1 MKKRLFFSLLV
12 VILFSANSKNAFSQ
26 EKYNVIPKPDKIG
39 IYEHL
44 GATLPDVYM
53 INNADSSRVNIN
65 DLIDKPTVFS
75 FIYYSCPGLC
85 SPLLGGLSEVIEKTD
100 MVLGIDYQVITIS
113 MNADDRPSL
122 GKAKK
127 KNYVDAI
134 KTKKISEKDWIW
146 LTGDSAAIA
155 KITDALGFKFKRDGK
170 DFAHAAA
177 IMVVSPKKKI
187 TRYLNGTYFLEFDLK
202 MAIVEAADEKVS
214 PTINKV
220 LKFCFSYD
228 PTGKKYVMNI
238 TRVSASLILI
248 FAAIFLVF
256 MIFGKKRKRKFGS
269 SK

>member
-1 MKKRLFFSLLV
+1 MKKGAIFTFSTITLLTF
-12 VILFSANSKNAFSQ
+12 LMCNNTFAQ
-26 EKYNVIPKPDKIG
+26 EKNEVVPTQIG

-44 GATLPDVYM
+44 GDTLPDVYM

-100 MVLGIDYQVITIS
+100 LVLGIDYQVITIS
-113 MNADDRPSL
+113 MNPKDRPSL
-122 GKAKK
+122 GIAKK
-127 KNYVDAI
+127 KNYVDAM

-146 LTGDSAAIA
+146 LTGDSLEIDQ
-155 KITDALGFKFKRDGK
+155 ISDALGFKFKQEGEDY
-170 DFAHAAA
+170 AHAAA
-177 IMVVSPKKKI
+177 VMVVSPKKKI

-202 MAIVEAADEKVS
+202 MAVVEAADEKVS

-228 PTGKKYVMNI
+228 PEGKKYVMET
-238 TRVSASLILI
+238 TRISATIMIIMALI
-248 FAAIFLVF
+248 FLGF
-256 MIFGKKRKRKFGS
+256 MIFGKKKKRKFGT